1 MRARF
6 STTASK
12 RVERSPGAPLM
23 HTTRSGTHSPPS
35 PGSEGSA
42 RGQAGA
48 RVLLREERRERLEGK
63 GVPGVCV
70 CGGGGVVRRPRR
82 GAQIS
87 TRAPRDGHS
96 GPPGQKA
103 GRPPPYAEARAP
115 PLGFTRGVERLE
127 KAGSGPP
134 TSPPEP
140 RRRGPRKLLFPS
152 KWAGRPGAGGG
163 GRCRSAFPVLAGIGG
178 SPPGRGAWGA
188 GEGARWSESRAA
200 GP

>member
-70 CGGGGVVRRPRR
+70 WGGGVLSGAR
-82 GAQIS
+82 GA
-87 TRAPRDGHS
+87 
-96 GPPGQKA
+96 
-103 GRPPPYAEARAP
+103 
-115 PLGFTRGVERLE
+115 ER
-127 KAGSGPP
+127 K
-134 TSPPEP
+134 
-140 RRRGPRKLLFPS
+140 
-152 KWAGRPGAGGG
+152 
-163 GRCRSAFPVLAGIGG
+163 
-178 SPPGRGAWGA
+178 
-188 GEGARWSESRAA
+188 
-200 GP
+200 